1 MIRAIKNTFG
11 MAVIGAAVVLAGG
24 LTANAQG
31 GYYPQQQDDGYYD
44 QNQQTRE
51 QRRAFRIRQQREA
64 AARARRNGGYNN
76 GGYNNDGGYNNR
88 RSPTGTD
95 LVRFYYAYSPPL
107 AASCLWK
114 AAKPSEVCSKG
125 RGVDAAWP
133 GRVHAAMKE
142 AAAISTPTK
151 SW

>member
-11 MAVIGAAVVLAGG
+11 MAVIGAAVVLASG

-31 GYYPQQQDDGYYD
+31 GYYPQQQNDGYYD

-76 GGYNNDGGYNNR
+76 GGYNNDGSYNNGH
-88 RSPTGTD
+88 TGELTQ
-95 LVRFYYAYSPPL
+95 PP
-107 AASCLWK
+107 
-114 AAKPSEVCSKG
+114 PQ
-125 RGVDAAWP
+125 P
-133 GRVHAAMKE
+133 
-142 AAAISTPTK
+142 
-151 SW
+151 